1 MVSGVPYAAAL
12 GGRDA
17 AVVIAETP
25 GRLARV
31 LEGVTAEQA
40 EVPLAPGKWSLREV
54 MAHLADC
61 EIAWAWRLRQAYGE
75 ENAVLRTF
83 DQDAWARM
91 YGAYTLESAWQCY
104 NVLRAWNIA
113 FVAGLTEAD
122 KQRAITHPKYGEQM
136 LWSLVMVMAGHDL
149 HHLKG
154 LEGGA

>member
-1 MVSGVPYAAAL
+1 
-12 GGRDA
+12 
-17 AVVIAETP
+17 VVIAETP

-75 ENAVLRTF
+75 EQAVLRTF
-83 DQDAWARM
+83 DQDEWARA
-91 YGAYTLESAWQCY
+91 YGAYTLDAAWSCY
-104 NVLRAWNIA
+104 QALRAWNVL
-113 FVAGLTEAD
+113 FVGALTEAD
-122 KQRAITHPKYGEQM
+122 QQKAISHPKYGEQT

-149 HHLKG
+149 HHLKA
-154 LEGGA
+154 LEGEA